1 MPVSGNVSGRVA
13 RTVRLSFATS
23 LLSLSIAAAPHTALA
38 APCGNGPG
46 GFNAWLSDFKGEARA
61 KGISARTISRA
72 LNGITYNK
80 RVIRLDRGQRSFK
93 QSFAK
98 FYARRASPWLIKKA
112 RGKMKRH
119 ARLLSSIEKRYG
131 VPPAI
136 IVTIW
141 GMESNFGNGGGKLN
155 IVRSLATLA
164 YDCRRSAFFKNEL
177 LAALKIINRGDM
189 SPAQMRGGWAGEIG
203 QTQFLASSYVK
214 YAVDYDGNG
223 RRDLIRSVSDVLA
236 STANYLKRKG
246 WRRGQGWQ
254 PGSTNFAVLKE
265 WNRATVYQRTIAKA
279 AAVIAGK

>member
-1 MPVSGNVSGRVA
+1 MPVLRIA
-13 RTVRLSFATS
+13 RQATVVTAVLLAVLSTIQSASAAT
-23 LLSLSIAAAPHTALA
+23 
-38 APCGNGPG
+38 CGNGPS
-46 GFNAWLSDFKGEARA
+46 GFSSWLADFKTEAR
-61 KGISARTISRA
+61 KNGISARTIKRA

-80 RVIRLDRGQRSFK
+80 RIIRLDRGQRSFK

-98 FYARRASPWLIKKA
+98 FYARRASPWLLNKA
-112 RGKMKRH
+112 RKKMKQH
-119 ARLLSSIEKRYG
+119 ARILARVEKRYG
-131 VPPAI
+131 VPPAV

-141 GMESNFGNGGGKLN
+141 GMESNFGNGSAKLN

-177 LAALKIINRGDM
+177 LAALRIIDRGDM

-214 YAVDYDGNG
+214 YAVDFDGNG
-223 RRDLIRSVSDVLA
+223 RRDLIRSIPDVLA
-236 STANYLKRKG
+236 STGNFLKQHG

-254 PGSTNFAVLKE
+254 PGSANFRVLKD

-279 AAVIAGK
+279 AGVLAKRR

>member
-1 MPVSGNVSGRVA
+1 MPVLRHLGLSATVA
-13 RTVRLSFATS
+13 AV
-23 LLSLSIAAAPHTALA
+23 LLCLPAANSTAIA

-46 GFNAWLSDFKGEARA
+46 GFNTWLADFKGEARR

-72 LNGITYNK
+72 FKGVSYNR

-98 FYARRASPWLIKKA
+98 FYARRASPWLLNKA

-119 ARLLSSIEKRYG
+119 RRLLARVEKRYG
-131 VPPAI
+131 VPPAV

-141 GMESNFGNGGGKLN
+141 GMESNFGNGGGKMS

-164 YDCRRSAFFKNEL
+164 YDCRRSAFFTNEL
-177 LAALKIINRGDM
+177 MAALKIIQRGDM
-189 SPAQMRGGWAGEIG
+189 TPKQMRGGWAGEIG
-203 QTQFLASSYVK
+203 QAQFLASSYVK
-214 YAVDYDGNG
+214 YAVDFDGNG
-223 RRDLIRSVSDVLA
+223 RRDLIRSVPDVLA
-236 STANYLKRKG
+236 STANFLKRHG

-254 PGSTNFAVLKE
+254 PGSANFAVLKQ

-279 AAVIAGK
+279 AGVLAGRS